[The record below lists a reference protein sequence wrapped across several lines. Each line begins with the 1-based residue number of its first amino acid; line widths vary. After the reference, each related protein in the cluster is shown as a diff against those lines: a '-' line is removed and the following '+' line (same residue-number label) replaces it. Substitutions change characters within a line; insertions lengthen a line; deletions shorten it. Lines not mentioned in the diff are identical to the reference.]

1 VHIVTERLYGCHL
14 CSERSDW
21 VGQNHVCRCKSWCNK
36 PHIQNNLKIPC
47 RQKKTY
53 NEETLLEM
61 NEEASELEIALGE
74 YKAGLKLCDE
84 KSKISTTDN
93 PLGVTY

>member
-1 VHIVTERLYGCHL
+1 
-14 CSERSDW
+14 
-21 VGQNHVCRCKSWCNK
+21 
-36 PHIQNNLKIPC
+36 
-47 RQKKTY
+47 
-53 NEETLLEM
+53 M